1 MQEAADELHEAQRHA
16 AEMLRANLPEPP
28 ELPKATLK
36 GKSKPVRQ
44 RDRFRYRHAAASS
57 PTKSSP
63 AKRTLTTTKQRIT
76 MVAVSWADRLARL
89 PISEEELVEGLARAL
104 YMTHRQE
111 AAPGWEHASEYSR
124 DWVRA
129 QAREALA
136 HLRGLTRPAK

>member
-1 MQEAADELHEAQRHA
+1 
-16 AEMLRANLPEPP
+16 
-28 ELPKATLK
+28 
-36 GKSKPVRQ
+36 
-44 RDRFRYRHAAASS
+44 
-57 PTKSSP
+57 
-63 AKRTLTTTKQRIT
+63 

-111 AAPGWEHASEYSR
+111 PAPRWEQASEYSR

-129 QAREALA
+129 QAREALT